1 MFDAG
6 ILRLIAITD
15 GLQGSAAD
23 LVARSAAAAE
33 GGATCIQ
40 LRLKDATPKDLAEIA
55 RELLKQLKVPLII
68 NDRADV
74 AIAVGAA
81 GCHLGAD
88 DVPVTAVRRISP
100 PGFIIGCSVG
110 SDAELAAAAGADYA
124 GLGPVFATATK
135 LDAGKAI
142 GVEGFRELAAVLF
155 IPAVGIGGIT
165 AENARSIID
174 AGGAGVAAVS
184 SIFSARDVKTAATL
198 IARAIEK

>member
-1 MFDAG
+1 VLDKA
-6 ILRLIAITD
+6 ILRFIAITD
-15 GLQGSAAD
+15 GLHGSAAE
-23 LVARSAAAAE
+23 LVARSVAAAE

-40 LRLKDATPKDLAEIA
+40 LRLKDATPRDLADIA
-55 RELLKQLKVPLII
+55 RQMLKQLTVPLII

-88 DVPVTAVRRISP
+88 DVPVSAVRKLSP
-100 PGFIIGCSVG
+100 SGFIIGCSVG
-110 SDAELAAAAGADYA
+110 DDAEIAASEGADYA
-124 GLGPVFATATK
+124 GIGPVFMTSTK

-142 GVEGFRELAAVLF
+142 GVEGFRKLAAKLS

-165 AENARSIID
+165 AENARSVID

-184 SIFSARDVKTAATL
+184 SVFSARDVKSAATS
-198 IARAIEK
+198 IARAIGK

>member
-1 MFDAG
+1 MFDRG
-6 ILRLIAITD
+6 ILKLVAITD
-15 GLQGSAAD
+15 GLHGSSAA
-23 LVARSAAAAE
+23 LVARSVEAVK

-40 LRLKDATPKDLAEIA
+40 LRLKNATPKELAEVA

-81 GCHLGAD
+81 GCHLGTD
-88 DVPVTAVRRISP
+88 DIPVRAVRKLAP
-100 PGFIIGCSVG
+100 AGFIIGCSVG
-110 SDAELAAAAGADYA
+110 SNEEVLAADGADYA
-124 GLGPVFATATK
+124 GIGPVFATATK

-142 GVEGFRELAAVLF
+142 GVEGFRDLAAKLS

-165 AENARSIID
+165 EANAKSIVD

-184 SIFSARDVKTAATL
+184 AIFSARDVRGAATS
-198 IARAIEK
+198 IARAIEM

>member
-6 ILRLIAITD
+6 ILKLIAITD
-15 GLQGSAAD
+15 GLHASAAD
-23 LVARSAAAAE
+23 LVARSASAVE

-88 DVPVTAVRRISP
+88 DVPATAVRRISP

-124 GLGPVFATATK
+124 GIGPVFTTATK

-142 GVEGFRELAAVLF
+142 GVEGFKELAAKLF

-165 AENARSIID
+165 AENARWVID
-174 AGGAGVAAVS
+174 AGGAGIAAVS

-198 IARAIEK
+198 IALAIEK